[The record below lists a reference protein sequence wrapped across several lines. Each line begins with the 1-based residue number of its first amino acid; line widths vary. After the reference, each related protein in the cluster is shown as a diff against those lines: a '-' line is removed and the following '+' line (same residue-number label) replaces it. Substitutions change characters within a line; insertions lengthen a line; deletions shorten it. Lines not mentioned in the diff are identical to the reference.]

1 MIKYCVINSLGQNM
15 ESKQYRV
22 KAVFFEELKDKSF
35 DIKYSLR
42 EEVSE
47 SDVINALLYKHLK
60 EINEKDILIY
70 FKDVLKKDI

>member
-1 MIKYCVINSLGQNM
+1 MSLTQWGQNM
-15 ESKQYRV
+15 ESRQYRV

-47 SDVINALLYKHLK
+47 SDVINALLHKHLK
-60 EINEKDILIY
+60 EITEKDVLTY